1 MARVIF
7 VDTSVLLNLLDV
19 PNRNADREAVGAE
32 YRRRIS
38 EGQLILPLST
48 VIETGNHI
56 AHVADGGARRTCAE
70 TFVEMLRMIVAD
82 KTPFVLHEM
91 GWDADFLSRLIGG
104 GSTAVSFVDHLTQ
117 RAHRLRGPVDHRRT
131 RPLPRPGGQG
141 HHRRHLDAGRRPA
154 RLHVAAAF
162 ATATR
167 LPEDPSPAGIESPG
181 DRGACPGPRTVASRR
196 GAR

>member
-117 RAHRLRGPVDHRRT
+117 GLIGCGDLSIIVERDRYLARVARGT
-131 RPLPRPGGQG
+131 TAAIWT
-141 HHRRHLDAGRRPA
+141 LDAGLLA
-154 RLHVAAAF
+154 Y
-162 ATATR
+162 T
-167 LPEDPSPAGIESPG
+167 
-181 DRGACPGPRTVASRR
+181 
-196 GAR
+196 